1 MEPSNNSLTI
11 SFTVTDLSL
20 RSSYSY
26 VLEMMETQCITIF
39 AHVLKVVCLTM
50 ARFYL
55 RYFQSHQRLG
65 PQASFAS
72 NRI

>member
-11 SFTVTDLSL
+11 SFTATDPSL
-20 RSSYSY
+20 QSSYPY

-39 AHVLKVVCLTM
+39 VHVLKVVCLTI

-55 RYFQSHQRLG
+55 RYFQSHQVLG
-65 PQASFAS
+65 PEASFAS